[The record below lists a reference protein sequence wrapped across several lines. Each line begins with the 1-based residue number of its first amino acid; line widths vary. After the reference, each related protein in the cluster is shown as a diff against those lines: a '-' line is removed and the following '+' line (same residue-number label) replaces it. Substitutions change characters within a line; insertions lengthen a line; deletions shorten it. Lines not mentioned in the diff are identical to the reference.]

1 MALRTRRIDLRLSC
15 SEYELLKA
23 KSDKAGI
30 SYSEFL
36 RRCVAS
42 KEVKE
47 APPADVPELI
57 MALRKSQLLLEKA
70 IQSADTTP
78 EEFLDVLRETREAEQ
93 SVARTY
99 NMRN

>member
-1 MALRTRRIDLRLSC
+1 MRRRNHRVVVYFNDAEIQMLN
-15 SEYELLKA
+15 EKVA
-23 KSDKAGI
+23 KSKLSREA
-30 SYSEFL
+30 FL
-36 RRCVAS
+36 RCCVAS

-70 IQSADTTP
+70 IQSVDTNP
-78 EEFLDVLRETREAEQ
+78 EELQDVLRETREAEQ
-93 SVARTY
+93 LVARTY